1 MLRRNIGVAFFGNN
15 RHPHAGNWEERSR
28 QVVKGR
34 RSRQQEDP
42 VTDQNKE
49 TLLGLTA
56 DIVAS
61 HVANNN
67 VATNDLPSL
76 ISNVYSALQGLNNSA
91 PAQQPEP
98 EPAVSIR
105 ASIKPDYLVCLEDG
119 KKLKMLKR
127 HLMTQYQMTP
137 ADYRAKWKLP
147 ADYPMVAP
155 NYAAQRRKLAHE
167 IGLGR
172 KAQPAAPAPQPAA
185 ATAKRAAKPKA
196 AANGAKKPTAKA
208 PAPAKAAKAPAPAK
222 APAAAKAAKAP
233 ASAKAAKTPAPKAA
247 TKAPAK
253 PRKKA
258 AASTPSASE

>member
-1 MLRRNIGVAFFGNN
+1 
-15 RHPHAGNWEERSR
+15 
-28 QVVKGR
+28 
-34 RSRQQEDP
+34 

-172 KAQPAAPAPQPAA
+172 KAQPAAPAPQPAP

-208 PAPAKAAKAPAPAK
+208 QHPQRRPRRPLLPRHRPLPRLLRLQPPRRRPRRPHLRQRQRRLPSRAR
-222 APAAAKAAKAP
+222 
-233 ASAKAAKTPAPKAA
+233 
-247 TKAPAK
+247 K
-253 PRKKA
+253 PLRA
-258 AASTPSASE
+258 RHRLLNNIFRRHIEG

>member
-1 MLRRNIGVAFFGNN
+1 
-15 RHPHAGNWEERSR
+15 
-28 QVVKGR
+28 
-34 RSRQQEDP
+34 

-67 VATNDLPSL
+67 VATNDLPAL
-76 ISNVYSALQGLNNSA
+76 IGNVYSALQGLNNSA

-172 KAQPAAPAPQPAA
+172 KAQPAAAAPAA
-185 ATAKRAAKPKA
+185 APASKRAAKPKA
-196 AANGAKKPTAKA
+196 ASSSPAKATAKATAPAKAPKAPAKAAKAPASAKPAKA
-208 PAPAKAAKAPAPAK
+208 PAPAKAAKAPAPVK
-222 APAAAKAAKAP
+222 AAAK
-233 ASAKAAKTPAPKAA
+233 T
-247 TKAPAK
+247 PAK
-253 PRKKA
+253 PRKKGS
-258 AASTPSASE
+258 ASPAGTSSASE